1 MADFRVLMNNK
12 LEMGT
17 YEQPGHPTS
26 TSQEYLIV
34 EREGDVLAISDTAK
48 IDPAGADDELA
59 NRQPNLTMYAL
70 YLFEEG
76 GSSLLGRFSNLLL
89 FRGPRT
95 YYLLVREVPAGA
107 PAAGNFFAVDGVAY
121 VQWSFFGRW
130 RLRAAG
136 RHDNNFGR
144 GSWQFTA
151 GQRPLFALVAFN
163 AADRFRF
170 DGSLQLGL

>member
-1 MADFRVLMNNK
+1 MAEFRVLMNNK
-12 LEMGT
+12 LELGT

-34 EREGDVLAISDTAK
+34 EREGDVLAISDTNK

-59 NRQPNLTMYAL
+59 NRQPNLTMYGL
-70 YLFEEG
+70 FLFEEG
-76 GSSLLGRFSNLLL
+76 FSFSGWIRRIIFLQ
-89 FRGPRT
+89 GPRT

-121 VQWSFFGRW
+121 VQWSFLGRW

-170 DGSLQLGL
+170 DGFGGGGG